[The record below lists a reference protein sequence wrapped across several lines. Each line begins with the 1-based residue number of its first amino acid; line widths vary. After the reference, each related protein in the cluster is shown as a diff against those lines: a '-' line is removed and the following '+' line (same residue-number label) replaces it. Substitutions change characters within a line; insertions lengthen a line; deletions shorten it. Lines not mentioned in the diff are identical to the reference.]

1 MRASIGERQ
10 EVCSS
15 GGHFFVDEGDA
26 DADGT
31 DMSIL
36 DLRGC
41 DRCSQLFGQIGTQ
54 CTEASAERDDRR
66 SMVEHAFGGLVG
78 VQDARLAVHDDHT
91 NIDAVEG
98 ATKCFYEIG
107 FCDGGGAAGAG
118 RDAARIFVNPIR
130 NDGH

>member
-10 EVCSS
+10 DVCSS

-66 SMVEHAFGGLVG
+66 PLVEHA
-78 VQDARLAVHDDHT
+78 LAAWLACRMRASPFTMITPTSMLSRVVPSAST
-91 NIDAVEG
+91 
-98 ATKCFYEIG
+98 
-107 FCDGGGAAGAG
+107 
-118 RDAARIFVNPIR
+118 R
-130 NDGH
+130 

>member
-10 EVCSS
+10 DVCSS

-31 DMSIL
+31 

-91 NIDAVEG
+91 NIDCRG
-98 ATKCFYEIG
+98 CTKCFYEIG

-118 RDAARIFVNPIR
+118 RDAARIFVNLSVTMDIILS
-130 NDGH
+130 

>member
-10 EVCSS
+10 DVCSG

-91 NIDAVEG
+91 NIDCRGCYQVLL
-98 ATKCFYEIG
+98 
-107 FCDGGGAAGAG
+107 
-118 RDAARIFVNPIR
+118 RDKILRRRRGSWRRPR
-130 NDGH
+130 RRSHLRKSYP